1 MKDCCSK
8 FHRNENGHKGLLQM
22 INCGKKKL
30 GNVEKVDTFPE
41 KYNLPD

>member
-1 MKDCCSK
+1 
-8 FHRNENGHKGLLQM
+8 M

-41 KYNLPD
+41 KYNLPDWIPKKNKTLKNQ